1 MHSVLIVSYATSMY
15 MCVLHRPKAIDIDK
29 LIDRYRWSH
38 IFLYLCF
45 YVLPGDWLWSVYPVS
60 AISAMHCVV
69 GTFIVFF
76 PPSTAFSIV
85 CLVILHCLAMSSSS
99 NPPLSC
105 WTVDWTPHLSS
116 TSCPFLSCTG
126 KSPAP
131 AIVSFI
137 DPFIDLC
144 VVALPLVSVFVL
156 HQPKAL

>member
-38 IFLYLCF
+38 IFLYLCLAWRLIMIRLSCF
-45 YVLPGDWLWSVYPVS
+45 CYICHALCCWHIYS
-60 AISAMHCVV
+60 
-69 GTFIVFF
+69 FF
-76 PPSTAFSIV
+76 PSTAFSIV

-126 KSPAP
+126 ESPAS

-137 DPFIDLC
+137 DPFIDMC